1 MADSERYS
9 AAVES
14 ISRDQLDIF
23 ECLIRIDRREPLD
36 GRAGALLER
45 LIDGGLVDRSGT
57 TLSLTAAG
65 VERCRSLQ
73 HRLASDK
80 EAARVLV
87 ERGLAEAIAQGLRIA
102 TPAM

>member
-23 ECLIRIDRREPLD
+23 ECLLRIDRGEPLD
-36 GRAGALLER
+36 GGAGALLER
-45 LIDGGLVDRSGT
+45 LIDGGLVDRADT
-57 TLSLTAAG
+57 MLSLTPAG

-73 HRLASDK
+73 HRIASDK
-80 EAARVLV
+80 EAARVLA
-87 ERGLAEAIAQGLRIA
+87 ERGLAEAIAQGVQ
-102 TPAM
+102 